1 MITTLKFNH
10 EAQMLK
16 TIILLTLSLLS
27 FNTLAISAPTDLFS
41 SINLRLSYMEDVS
54 LYKANNNKP
63 IEDIEREVLVI
74 ERASQSAEKFGL
86 NKQSIADFFQAQISA
101 AKAIQYRYRA
111 DFLSQPERS
120 TPRDLENVI
129 RPELIKLGKKIN
141 SDIAEYL
148 KEGGAFYEK
157 DYVTF
162 KKTLDSR
169 YLSDADKEALFKA
182 LAQIKLQY
190 RFSSNIIR

>member
-16 TIILLTLSLLS
+16 TITLLTLSLLS

-86 NKQSIADFFQAQISA
+86 NKQSIAGFFQAQISA

-111 DFLSQPERS
+111 DLLSQPERS